1 MSKELT
7 EQQKA
12 FCDEYIRN
20 NFNAKQ
26 AAITAGYSE
35 NTAEVKG
42 SQLLSKVKVKEYTRN
57 RINELLDNRE
67 ELQKEWIDNVTE
79 MAFYTLSG
87 DSDADKYRASDK
99 TKALELL
106 GKYLTLFTD
115 KKEVEHS
122 TINKAGDKVGIN
134 YSKLST
140 EALQEIVKATES

>member
-1 MSKELT
+1 MSDKKELT
-7 EQQKA
+7 EQQRA

-35 NTAEVKG
+35 KTAEVKG
-42 SQLLSKVKVKEYTRN
+42 SQLLSIVKVRDYTKN

-87 DSDADKYRASDK
+87 DSESDKYRASDK

-106 GKYLTLFTD
+106 GKYLTLFTE
-115 KKEVEHS
+115 KKEVNHTTLDAEGNEVGMN
-122 TINKAGDKVGIN
+122 INIEFTGD
-134 YSKLST
+134 
-140 EALQEIVKATES
+140 